1 MHPQPNWDLCRLNVE
16 LNIEKKNKV
25 RHLFLNIK
33 SFYFEEKNNIASNI
47 IQQIETDILKKN
59 NISYPPQ
66 RVGFTEIEHVNTE
79 VASMLL
85 K

>member
-1 MHPQPNWDLCRLNVE
+1 V
-16 LNIEKKNKV
+16 NIEKQNKV

-33 SFYFEEKNNIASNI
+33 SFYFEEKNNIASDV
-47 IQQIETDILKKN
+47 IQQIETDILKKKN

>member
-1 MHPQPNWDLCRLNVE
+1 V
-16 LNIEKKNKV
+16 NIEKKNKV

-33 SFYFEEKNNIASNI
+33 SFYFEEKNNIASNV
-47 IQQIETDILKKN
+47 IQQIETDILKK

-66 RVGFTEIEHVNTE
+66 RVGFTELEHVNTE

>member
-1 MHPQPNWDLCRLNVE
+1 

-47 IQQIETDILKKN
+47 IQQIETDLFKKKN
-59 NISYPPQ
+59 KLPSSES
-66 RVGFTEIEHVNTE
+66 RVYRNRTR
-79 VASMLL
+79 
-85 K
+85 